1 MMMKMSEFVQR
12 VIEERGY
19 ETMGFTNPIVAIDYM
34 NIHHDKFGLFI
45 IDYKMPQ
52 MSGLDF

>member
-1 MMMKMSEFVQR
+1 MMKMSEFVQR